1 MKFLRIFSLAYFLLF
16 SFSLI
21 HAQTHVLY
29 GMTNLGGT
37 QDEGVIM
44 KFNPLTN
51 RDTVVWNFGA
61 GIDGTSPYSSL
72 AYGPANGLLYG
83 MTYSGGHYLGG
94 TIFSFN
100 PTTKVESVLWNF
112 GGGLDGLNPWG
123 NIIYDA
129 GKGLFY
135 GMTSLGGAND
145 EGIIFSFNPTTHIE
159 AILWSF
165 GSGTDGVSPTG
176 DLTYDA
182 INGMFYAMTRRGGIH
197 DSGTIIRFNPAT
209 YQDTVVWNFGSGTDG
224 VSPYGSLV
232 YDTAQGLY
240 YGMTFHGGT
249 HDSGA
254 IISFNPSTNAENVVW
269 NLAIGTDGGL
279 PVGSFIYNANNT
291 LFYGETVSGGAN
303 RAGAII
309 TFNPST
315 NAENVVWSFG
325 SGTRWKLSLW
335 KPGHRPK
342 QWFIVR
348 YDNRGRN

>member
-1 MKFLRIFSLAYFLLF
+1 
-16 SFSLI
+16 
-21 HAQTHVLY
+21 
-29 GMTNLGGT
+29 
-37 QDEGVIM
+37 
-44 KFNPLTN
+44 
-51 RDTVVWNFGA
+51 
-61 GIDGTSPYSSL
+61 
-72 AYGPANGLLYG
+72 
-83 MTYSGGHYLGG
+83 
-94 TIFSFN
+94 
-100 PTTKVESVLWNF
+100 
-112 GGGLDGLNPWG
+112 
-123 NIIYDA
+123 
-129 GKGLFY
+129 
-135 GMTSLGGAND
+135 
-145 EGIIFSFNPTTHIE
+145 
-159 AILWSF
+159 
-165 GSGTDGVSPTG
+165 
-176 DLTYDA
+176 
-182 INGMFYAMTRRGGIH
+182 MFYAMTRRGGIH

-325 SGTRWKLSLW
+325 SGTDGNSPYGNPVIDPSNGLLYAMTTEGGTSSIGTIFSFNSSTNIENVVWDFGIGPSGNY
-335 KPGHRPK
+335 PFYSS
-342 QWFIVR
+342 FIVYPPPVVTSGINTINNIPSSINIYPNPTNGILTTTGLDKGQTVELYNYLGQLISSSKTENTTIQTNLSTQADGIYLVR
-348 YDNRGRN
+348 VLNSDGTLASQKKVVKTN